1 MGAMARKRAR
11 RTPGTLV
18 RVAAS
23 REGGSVVHRARV
35 DWPLVLWTGVIL
47 VLVVLVAIGALAVIA
62 GLLVWV
68 LS

>member
-1 MGAMARKRAR
+1 M
-11 RTPGTLV
+11 
-18 RVAAS
+18 
-23 REGGSVVHRARV
+23 HRARV